1 MVEILKHPGSLE
13 PLPIVMK
20 IFHCLNTFRIFK
32 YDLSLRIEVQVCR
45 SLMKRLH
52 RSISTLS
59 NEFLVEVNLLIK
71 RRLAIMF
78 RDDLFEMFL
87 PLAILDGRVEIQ
99 VFHLV

>member
-1 MVEILKHPGSLE
+1 MEILKHSGSLQ

-20 IFHCLNTFRIFK
+20 IFQSLNAFRIFK
-32 YDLSLRIEVQVCR
+32 YDLSLRIQVQACR
-45 SLMKRLH
+45 SLLKRLYG
-52 RSISTLS
+52 SISTLS
-59 NEFLVEVNLLIK
+59 NEFLVEVNLLIE

-78 RDDLFEMFL
+78 SDDLFEMFL

>member
-1 MVEILKHPGSLE
+1 
-13 PLPIVMK
+13 
-20 IFHCLNTFRIFK
+20 
-32 YDLSLRIEVQVCR
+32 
-45 SLMKRLH
+45 MKRLYG
-52 RSISTLS
+52 SISTLS